1 MTSKIIVNTIEGDVG
16 VSSVTVAS
24 DLNVPGSITVGNLEG
39 NVTGNVTGNITGEV
53 NIANKTLAQRNAGV
67 STATGALIYNTTSN
81 QLQYWTG
88 QGWVTL
94 SGTSETVKA
103 TGGSSTYNYNGKT
116 IHVFTGTDTF
126 STTSSWTSPESVEYV
141 MIGGGGAGGEKD
153 WRGGGGG
160 AGAYKTGT
168 FTIAAHPVATT
179 ITVGGGGAPQY
190 PSAPSSAG
198 NGLDSSIVNPSTT
211 ITAAGGGMGG
221 AYLAEAAIPGGSGG
235 GGGGYTSLPGG
246 TGSGDPFPGTV
257 GATPPN
263 GWGHDGGD
271 GATNAE
277 QGAGGGGAG
286 AAGVPNVSASYPS
299 TYGFGGAGVL
309 IPTTFRDPQ
318 NYVGDSRNNWYVGGG
333 GNGGGYPS
341 AVNPLVKTTVPLGGG
356 GLGGITYPPAEQ
368 GYDGQTN
375 TGSGGGGASGIY
387 NSNTSGNGGS
397 GIVLIAYNQF

>member
-1 MTSKIIVNTIEGDVG
+1 MSI
-16 VSSVTVAS
+16 
-24 DLNVPGSITVGNLEG
+24 LNVNQIQPVGSGQTVTISASNITASSSTIAASSITVGNSAMHSTSIGIG
-39 NVTGNVTGNITGEV
+39 NTTTAG
-53 NIANKTLAQRNAGV
+53 RNAGV
-67 STATGALIYNTTSN
+67 GTVTGTLIYNSTTN
-81 QLQYWTG
+81 QLQYWAG
-88 QGWVTL
+88 QGWVSV
-94 SGTSETVKA
+94 SGTSDTVKA
-103 TGGSSTYNYNGKT
+103 TGGSSTYSYNGKT

-126 STTSSWTSPESVEYV
+126 STTSDWSSPESVEYV
-141 MIGGGGAGGEKD
+141 IIGGGGAGGEKD

-179 ITVGGGGAPQY
+179 ITIGGGGAPQY
-190 PSAPSSAG
+190 PASPSSSG
-198 NGLDSSIVNPSTT
+198 NGVDSSIVNPATT

-221 AYLAEAAIPGGSGG
+221 AYSNIAGQPGGSGG
-235 GGGGYTSLPGG
+235 GGGGGISAPVAGG
-246 TGSGDPFPGTV
+246 TGSGDPFPGTI
-257 GATPPN
+257 GATPSN

-271 GATNAE
+271 TAINQD

-286 AAGVPNVSASYPS
+286 AAGVPNAPATYPS

-333 GNGGGYPS
+333 GNGGGYPGG
-341 AVNPLVKTTVPLGGG
+341 VNPLVRTTVPLGGG
-356 GLGGITYPPAEQ
+356 GFGGITYPPAEQ

-375 TGSGGGGASGIY
+375 TGSGGGGASGTY
-387 NSNTSGNGGS
+387 NGNTSGNGGS